1 MITQSEFIKKIGV
14 SYQTLMEYQR
24 EGLFLPRFK
33 TPTGKRIFYDEEQVE
48 EFKEYMGLSASE
60 FAKEIGVALSTL
72 HIWNDNGRLVADHT
86 DIGGHLRYT
95 KEQVDKYY
103 AGEYDGIYEDGFIDR
118 KRFAELV
125 GISEATI
132 ILWAKKGELL
142 PVHKSITRKWQ
153 YTYEQVEKAKKIKE
167 GRGNYYKK

>member
-33 TPTGKRIFYDEEQVE
+33 TPTGKRIYYDEEQVE
-48 EFKEYMGLSASE
+48 EFKSYMGLSASE

-72 HIWNDNGRLVADHT
+72 HIWHSNGRLVADHI
-86 DIGGHLRYT
+86 DINGHLRYS
-95 KEQVDKYY
+95 KEQVSKYF
-103 AGEYDGIYEDGFIDR
+103 AGEYDGVYEEGFIDR
-118 KRFAELV
+118 KKFAELV
-125 GISEATI
+125 GISEATV

-142 PVHKSITRKWQ
+142 PDHKSVTRVWQ
-153 YTYEQVEKAKKIKE
+153 YRQEQVEEAKKIKE

>member
-33 TPTGKRIFYDEEQVE
+33 TPTGKRIYYDEEQVE
-48 EFKEYMGLSASE
+48 EFKSYMGLSASE

-72 HIWNDNGRLVADHT
+72 HIWHNNGRLVADHT
-86 DIGGHLRYT
+86 DVNGHLRYAR
-95 KEQVDKYY
+95 EQVDKYFN
-103 AGEYDGIYEDGFIDR
+103 GEYDGVYEEGFIDR

-125 GISEATI
+125 GVSEHTI
-132 ILWAKKGELL
+132 ISWANKGKLL
-142 PVHKSITRKWQ
+142 PNHKSVTRKWQ
-153 YTYEQVEKAKKIKE
+153 YTPEQIEEAKKLK
-167 GRGNYYKK
+167 RR